1 LDDDGWPEVLFD
13 DPELPSSLGDPE
25 DTDVRNPVPVDVWVP
40 AANEVA
46 GAVSEPAAVPPG
58 SSRSIGGRRAS
69 RVELAV
75 VAVMVIVLGSIIAF
89 TWSSSGGD
97 DGLAVATGIP
107 LEERGS
113 SEALIPPPP
122 DDNLFDDLLAI
133 QQLVDAGDLD
143 AARNGL
149 SNLDERDGVFFNSDE
164 SALYDS
170 LVTAVARAADQG
182 AAIEDLRT
190 GFAYGSVKALRR
202 GVAGLSGVPAVQIA
216 DIDGLAAD
224 LARARQVLR
233 LHSEMWDA
241 QKAGDYPAAIEHAGR
256 FGELLPGYSGAADVR
271 AEAATA
277 LQAQAEALIAD
288 HRYADAV
295 AVLESLRR
303 AWPGHSSSA
312 ARIAWCEEQINLAR
326 QEESVIALA
335 LARGRSGDP
344 ESGLAALAEMT
355 PGPRFREDYDRAR
368 SALEARL
375 AEMDADQPTIEIA
388 TAVELGFKKNETVI
402 VPLRVADDYRV
413 ERVVVHARNEADD
426 GFLEIPLEM
435 DSEGLYIFTIAPELH
450 GNKNVYFFVV
460 AKDRSGHIG
469 RFASQ
474 DDPQLVTRK
483 KWFKKLL

>member
-1 LDDDGWPEVLFD
+1 
-13 DPELPSSLGDPE
+13 
-25 DTDVRNPVPVDVWVP
+25 
-40 AANEVA
+40 
-46 GAVSEPAAVPPG
+46 
-58 SSRSIGGRRAS
+58 
-69 RVELAV
+69 
-75 VAVMVIVLGSIIAF
+75 M
-89 TWSSSGGD
+89 
-97 DGLAVATGIP
+97 
-107 LEERGS
+107 
-113 SEALIPPPP
+113 
-122 DDNLFDDLLAI
+122 
-133 QQLVDAGDLD
+133 
-143 AARNGL
+143 

-224 LARARQVLR
+224 LARLARC
-233 LHSEMWDA
+233 SACTAEMWDA

-426 GFLEIPLEM
+426 GFLQIPLEM

-483 KWFKKLL
+483 KWFKK